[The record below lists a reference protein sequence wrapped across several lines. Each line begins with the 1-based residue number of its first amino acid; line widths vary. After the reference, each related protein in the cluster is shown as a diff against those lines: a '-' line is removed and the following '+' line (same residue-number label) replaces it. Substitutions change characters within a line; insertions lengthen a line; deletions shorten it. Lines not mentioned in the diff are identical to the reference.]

1 MRDNQMSKVYKAEN
15 IVMDVLNRVAQTEA
29 RTFDF
34 YGSHLVIPDERKFG
48 DIDSVQRYVDQVLRL
63 NWVRDTWPTLAAQPV
78 KVRARK
84 GAAWATYRLGVMSVP
99 DHKQGVSWAMREM
112 VVLHELSHHLARGG
126 ESHGVQF
133 VSTYLHL
140 VKELVGD
147 EVGLILTDA
156 FAQHGVAFGALV
168 AA

>member
-1 MRDNQMSKVYKAEN
+1 MRDNQMSKVYNAEN
-15 IVMDVLNRVAQTEA
+15 LVMDVLATVAKTDA

-34 YGSHLVIPDERKFG
+34 YGSTLILPDERKFG
-48 DIDSVQRYVDQVLRL
+48 DINGVQRYVDQVLAL
-63 NWVRDTWPTLAAQPV
+63 NWVRATWPTLSAQPV
-78 KVRARK
+78 KVRARR
-84 GAAWATYRLGVMSVP
+84 GDSWAHYRLGVIAVP
-99 DHKQGVSWAMREM
+99 DHQQGISWAMREM
-112 VVLHELSHHLARGG
+112 VIIHELAHHLARGG
-126 ESHGVQF
+126 EAHGVQF

-147 EVGLILTDA
+147 EVGLLLTDA

>member
-1 MRDNQMSKVYKAEN
+1 MRDNQKTKVYKAEDL
-15 IVMDVLNRVAQTEA
+15 VMDVLNRAARTEA

-34 YGSHLVIPDERKFG
+34 YGSHLVLPDERKFG
-48 DIDSVQRYVDQVLRL
+48 DIDGVQRYVDQVLDL
-63 NWVRDTWPTLAAQPV
+63 NWVRTTWPTLAIQPV
-78 KVRARK
+78 KVRARR
-84 GAAWATYRLGVMSVP
+84 GDAQAHYQFGVISVP
-99 DHKQGVSWAMREM
+99 AHKQGISWAMREM
-112 VVLHELSHHLARGG
+112 VVLHELAHHFARGG

-133 VSTYLHL
+133 VSVYLHL

-147 EVGLILTDA
+147 EVGLLLTDA

>member
-1 MRDNQMSKVYKAEN
+1 MRDNQKSKVYKAEDL
-15 IVMDVLNRVAQTEA
+15 VMDVLNQAA
-29 RTFDF
+29 ASDSYTFDF
-34 YGSHLVIPDERKFG
+34 YGSHLTLPAERKFG
-48 DIDSVQRYVDQVLRL
+48 DIDSVQRYVDKVLAL
-63 NWVRDTWPTLAAQPV
+63 NWVRTTWPSASYPV
-78 KVRARK
+78 KVRARRGDAK
-84 GAAWATYRLGVMSVP
+84 AHYRLGVIAVP
-99 DHKQGVSWAMREM
+99 DHAQGVSWAMREM
-112 VVLHELSHHLARGG
+112 VVLHELAHHFARGG

-156 FAQHGVAFGALV
+156 FAQHGVAFGALI

>member
-15 IVMDVLNRVAQTEA
+15 IVMDVLSTAAQTDA

-34 YGSHLVIPDERKFG
+34 YGSNLVLPDERKFG
-48 DIDSVQRYVDQVLRL
+48 DLDGVQRYVDQVLAL
-63 NWVRDTWPTLAAQPV
+63 NWVRTTWPTMAAQPV

-84 GAAWATYRLGVMSVP
+84 GAAWSTYRLGVIAVP
-99 DHKQGVSWAMREM
+99 DHEQGISWAMREM
-112 VVLHELSHHLARGG
+112 IILHELAHHLARGG
-126 ESHGVQF
+126 EAHGVQF

-147 EVGLILTDA
+147 EVGLLLTDA

>member
-1 MRDNQMSKVYKAEN
+1 MRDNQKSKVYKAEDL
-15 IVMDVLNRVAQTEA
+15 VMDVLTRVAQTDA

-34 YGSHLVIPDERKFG
+34 YGSNLVIPDERKFG
-48 DIDSVQRYVDQVLRL
+48 DIDGVQRYVDQVLRL
-63 NWVRDTWPTLAAQPV
+63 NWVRATWPTLAAQPV
-78 KVRARK
+78 KVRARRGDS
-84 GAAWATYRLGVMSVP
+84 GAHYRLGVIAVP
-99 DHKQGVSWAMREM
+99 DHQQGISWAMREL
-112 VVLHELSHHLARGG
+112 VVLHELAHHFARGG

-140 VKELVGD
+140 VKELVGH
-147 EVGLILTDA
+147 EVGLLLTDA